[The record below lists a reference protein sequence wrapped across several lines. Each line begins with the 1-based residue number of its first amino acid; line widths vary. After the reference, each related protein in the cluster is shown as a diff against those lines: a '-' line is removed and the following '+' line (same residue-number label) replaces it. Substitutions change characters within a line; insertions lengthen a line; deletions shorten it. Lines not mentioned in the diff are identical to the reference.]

1 MTSQYDWLVQI
12 PDYPNAQPHRISN
25 LPAHLSYNKPLIVAG
40 QMVLSGPTLSSQ
52 PKSADEVP
60 DMNGSVMLLKAS
72 GEEEVWEMI
81 RENPYAKVGVWDLD
95 RVQIT
100 PMRCAVRTG
109 M

>member
-1 MTSQYDWLVQI
+1 M
-12 PDYPNAQPHRISN
+12 SN

-109 M
+109 MQ